1 MQLDVKKAIFLLA
14 ILTFFLLIKV
24 YVANQI
30 YYLSRDI
37 QKMLVKIDAL
47 KEEHNIL
54 MLKTQKLQ
62 FQNTVTNSLF
72 IYQNPQEEKEYIEDE
87 N

>member
-1 MQLDVKKAIFLLA
+1 MEIDTKKVLFLLTL
-14 ILTFFLLIKV
+14 LTFFLLIKV

-62 FQNTVTNSLF
+62 FQNTITNSLF
-72 IYQNPQEEKEYIEDE
+72 IYQDQNNIEVAP
-87 N
+87 

>member
-1 MQLDVKKAIFLLA
+1 MEIDVKKSIVLFG
-14 ILTFFLLIKV
+14 IITFFLLVKV
-24 YVANQI
+24 YIANQI

-72 IYQNPQEEKEYIEDE
+72 IYQDQNNSEVAP
-87 N
+87 